1 MMFNLEGNRVIAITD
16 SGIEILS
23 SEVNRMIDDL
33 KYLIPSRE
41 LVFSL
46 CRNTVGSLAGYAAFI
61 SGRKLVPLMLDL
73 KIDIEMLA
81 ALADIYKPAYFWLP
95 KGFTNNAILKT
106 KQIYDFHDYV
116 LLQNLEVK
124 RSTIYNDLALL
135 LTTSGSTGSPKLVRL
150 SYKNIEA
157 NARSII
163 EYLDINSNERAIT
176 SLPMHYSYGLSII
189 NTHLM
194 AQATILLTDH
204 SIVSKEFWQFF
215 DSEGATSFAGVP
227 YTYQILKQFRL
238 LRKELPT
245 LKTLTQ
251 AGGRLAPELVQEFSE
266 QSRSAGR
273 KFFVM
278 YGQTEATARM
288 SYLPVDKA
296 QGKYGSIGIAI
307 PGGKFKLFDEEGRE
321 IVESEVDGEL
331 VYFGDNVSLGYAE
344 VKSDLEKG
352 DENNGELH
360 TGDIAR
366 RDEDGFYYITGR
378 KKRFVKLYGNRINL
392 DAVEQLLKSM
402 DGGEYVCSGN
412 DDNLIVYTTHPVKI
426 ESIIQF
432 LSEKTGI
439 NGLAFSVKEIAEIP
453 KNSSGKILY
462 AELFNL

>member
-1 MMFNLEGNRVIAITD
+1 MNLISNIHDKNTAFITHN
-16 SGIEILS
+16 GIKATYEELFLF
-23 SEVNRMIDDL
+23 SERIR
-33 KYLIPSRE
+33 KYISDKPLI
-41 LVFSL
+41 FTL
-46 CRNTVGSLAGYAAFI
+46 CENTPGALLGYTAFI
-61 SGRKLVPLMLDL
+61 SNGAVPLMLDA
-73 KIDIEMLA
+73 KIDTEL
-81 ALADIYKPAYFWLP
+81 LNNLLNIYKPNYIWLP
-95 KGFTNNAILKT
+95 DNMPVIFKSKEIVFSESGYSLHLFSSEKIALNP
-106 KQIYDFHDYV
+106 
-116 LLQNLEVK
+116 
-124 RSTIYNDLALL
+124 DLALL

-194 AQATILLTDH
+194 SQATILLTDH
-204 SIVSKEFWQFF
+204 SIVSKEFWHFF
-215 DSEGATSFAGVP
+215 DREGATSFAGVP

-266 QSRSAGR
+266 QSHSAGR

-288 SYLPVDKA
+288 SYLPVEKA